1 MESQFEMYFANFV
14 ENCYTD
20 IKCDSRQIRSDLLLL
35 HSSFVSSCSPSSNLL
50 SVKSQKVSLIL
61 ILGVEHIYQKKSFFY
76 VKAFTKQL
84 LCYWKIITYPNTA
97 VLSQL

>member
-20 IKCDSRQIRSDLLLL
+20 IKCDSRHIRSDLLLL

-61 ILGVEHIYQKKSFFY
+61 ILGVEHITRKKVFFY

-84 LCYWKIITYPNTA
+84 LCYWKTIIYPG
-97 VLSQL
+97 LKQQF

>member
-61 ILGVEHIYQKKSFFY
+61 ILGVEHIYQKKFFLCESLY
-76 VKAFTKQL
+76 KATFML
-84 LCYWKIITYPNTA
+84 LEDHN
-97 VLSQL
+97 LS